1 MTTWLTWLLFQGGV
15 TTGVWGVGT
24 TTIRIQGP
32 GLNYLTVW
40 VKTTIFG
47 VLTAVGGVVPP
58 VEMLRP
64 TFWLNLLPLDL
75 GSMVALYSDWE

>member
-1 MTTWLTWLLFQGGV
+1 M

-32 GLNYLTVW
+32 GLNYLTGW
-40 VKTTIFG
+40 VKTSFLLIW
-47 VLTAVGGVVPP
+47 TAVGGVVPP

-64 TFWLNLLPLDL
+64 TVRLNLLPLDL
-75 GSMVALYSDWE
+75 GSMVALDYFW